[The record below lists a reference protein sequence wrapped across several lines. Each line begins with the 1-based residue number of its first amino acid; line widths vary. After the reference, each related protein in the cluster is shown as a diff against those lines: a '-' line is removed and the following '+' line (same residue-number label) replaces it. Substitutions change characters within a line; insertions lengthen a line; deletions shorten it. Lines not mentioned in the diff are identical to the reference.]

1 MDAAGRPLLSIDSHL
16 EVTREGS
23 SHSQCFCPHGG
34 LVAKSSFEFR
44 QQVRD
49 LLRYRLRIAG
59 LLLFGALFAFLLREL
74 LIGGDVYRES
84 ATWRVAHIVVTLAE
98 AVLAVMLCRKCTF
111 SLLQL
116 RVIEAVMFGLPAA
129 FLGYM
134 QYGEMLALPA
144 IDRDVAGLGLIAD
157 SVPWLLTL
165 LIYGLFIPN
174 SWRRATAV
182 VALFAVGP
190 VVTAVAA
197 SVQRPEILTALRESG
212 AISANLLQMTVGS
225 IVAVWGS
232 HRFGTLRREAFD
244 LRNVGVYT
252 LLRPLGSGGMGEVFL
267 AEHRLLKRPCAVK
280 LIRPDRAG
288 DLTSIRRFEDEVQ
301 ATARLTHP
309 NTVEIYDY
317 GVTDNGTFFYVMEF
331 LPGMSLQDLVER
343 TGPMPPER
351 VIHLLRQVCSAL
363 AEAHRA
369 GLIHRD
375 LKPGNIFA
383 AERGGIHDFAKLL
396 DFGLVKSTDPSAVD
410 VRHTQTGFAVG
421 SPLYAAPEVSQRTA
435 AVDRRTDVYS
445 LGATA
450 YFLLTG
456 QPVFGGDSALEIVIA
471 HTRDAAVP
479 PSQLRTGIPADL
491 EAVIMRC
498 LAKRPED
505 RFDSVDELD
514 EALSQCASAGRW
526 NTQRARAWWEQ
537 NGESAAPAAPE
548 TVDEYAA
555 TMIGEPAVA

>member
-1 MDAAGRPLLSIDSHL
+1 MSDARPLLSVDSQL

-23 SHSQCFCPHGG
+23 GPSQCFCPHGG

-49 LLRYRLRIAG
+49 LLRNRLRIAAV
-59 LLLFGALFAFLLREL
+59 LLFGALFAFLIRDL
-74 LIGGDVYRES
+74 LIGGDAFEAS
-84 ATWRVAHIVVTLAE
+84 GPWRVTHIVVTLVE
-98 AVLAVMLCRKCTF
+98 AVLAALLCRRCTF
-111 SLLQL
+111 SMFQL
-116 RVIEAVMFGLPAA
+116 RVIEVAMFGLPAA

-134 QYGEMLALPA
+134 QYGEMLALPSV
-144 IDRDVAGLGLIAD
+144 DRDVAGLGLIAD

-174 SWRRATAV
+174 TWRRATGI
-182 VALFAVGP
+182 VALIAVGP
-190 VVTAVAA
+190 VATAVAA
-197 SVQRPEILTALRESG
+197 SVQRPELLTALRESG

-288 DLTSIRRFEDEVQ
+288 DTTSIRRFEDEVQ

-331 LPGMSLQDLVER
+331 LPGMSLQDIVER

-363 AEAHRA
+363 AEAHRE

-396 DFGLVKSTDPSAVD
+396 DFGLVKSTDAAAPD
-410 VRHTQTGFAVG
+410 VRHTQMGVAVG
-421 SPLYAAPEVSQRTA
+421 SPLYAAPEVSRQDHP
-435 AVDRRTDVYS
+435 VDRRTDIYS

-450 YFLLTG
+450 YYLLTG
-456 QPVFGGDSALEIVIA
+456 SPVFDGEHALDIVMA
-471 HTRDAAVP
+471 HAREEPTP
-479 PSQLRTGIPADL
+479 PSRLRDDIPADL

-505 RFDSVDELD
+505 RFDDVEELD
-514 EALSQCASAGRW
+514 EALGQCASAGQW
-526 NTQRARAWWEQ
+526 NTRLARNWWAHTA
-537 NGESAAPAAPE
+537 ESVAPLAAD
-548 TVDEYAA
+548 TVDEFAA
-555 TMIGEPAVA
+555 TMIGAPAIA